1 MNITSVK
8 YISIED
14 IKNYALR
21 AIIDGD
27 VVFVPIEIGNRH
39 YDAIQEWVTEGNTIE
54 VSD

>member
-8 YISIED
+8 YISNED

-27 VVFVPIEIGNRH
+27 VVFVPIEVGNRH
-39 YDAIQEWVTEGNTIE
+39 YDAIQEWVSKGNTIE
-54 VSD
+54 ESD